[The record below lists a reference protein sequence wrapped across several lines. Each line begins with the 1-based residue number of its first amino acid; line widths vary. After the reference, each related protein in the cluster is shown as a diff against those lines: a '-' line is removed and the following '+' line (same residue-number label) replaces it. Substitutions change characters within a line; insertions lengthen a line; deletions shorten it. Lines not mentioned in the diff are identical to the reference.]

1 MALLRHLDRSHWLAA
16 CLLYG
21 AVATARARRTVVN
34 TGKPCVGLFQDRR
47 ALGRDAGGC
56 DRGLDGAVGKG
67 LAAVQILVFRFERPA
82 R

>member
-1 MALLRHLDRSHWLAA
+1 VSH
-16 CLLYG
+16 
-21 AVATARARRTVVN
+21 VRRGRDGKGQKNRVVN
-34 TGKPCVGLFQDRR
+34 TGKPCVGLFQDCR

-56 DRGLDGAVGKG
+56 DRGLGPLGKG